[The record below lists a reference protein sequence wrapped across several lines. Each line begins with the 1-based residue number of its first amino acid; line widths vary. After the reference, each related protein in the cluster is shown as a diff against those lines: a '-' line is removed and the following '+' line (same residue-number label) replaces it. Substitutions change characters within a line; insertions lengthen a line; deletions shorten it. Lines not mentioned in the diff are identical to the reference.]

1 MTFWSI
7 ILRIEEA
14 VRSLFVLSSS
24 WFIRFAHAPL
34 NRAASSVFNECFY
47 YLCVIDW
54 KETQKNSFVFHEK
67 RRQKSWLEIRQLG
80 CRLPTTWKGFFLFRA
95 KWVYDLGK
103 ISPLSV
109 ISSQKGGNGPRSY
122 AGQKKNKNKGNQ
134 FPKTWQYREG
144 AFKSTSTS
152 NPTLTEKLSKLS
164 AV

>member
-34 NRAASSVFNECFY
+34 NRAASSAFNECFS

-54 KETQKNSFVFHEK
+54 KETQKILSFFTK
-67 RRQKSWLEIRQLG
+67 KGGKNLDWKSGNWAAACRQLE
-80 CRLPTTWKGFFLFRA
+80 KVFFLFRA

-144 AFKSTSTS
+144 AFKSTSKS